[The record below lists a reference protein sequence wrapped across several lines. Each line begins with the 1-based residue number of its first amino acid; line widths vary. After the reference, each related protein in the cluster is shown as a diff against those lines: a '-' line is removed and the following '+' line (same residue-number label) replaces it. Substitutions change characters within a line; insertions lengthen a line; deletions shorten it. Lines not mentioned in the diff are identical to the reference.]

1 MMRLIKLIQ
10 NIKKV
15 EPLHTFLIIRSEG
28 KSALISNPRGQER
41 SIGARIMWGILWYVI
56 PMIASLGGIFWGNQE
71 IQGVIKSFENL
82 AGVAIP
88 LFMGAF
94 FSLLLAIPSSV
105 DKLQKMGLDE
115 GTFSRGKKA
124 YKQLA
129 SIMQFQILLCF
140 AILLL
145 WLLRITMLCILKWG
159 EYIYGLLSIILL
171 FRFIV
176 TIIYLIIRYHYLVK
190 IEIK

>member
-1 MMRLIKLIQ
+1 MMRLIKLSQ

-41 SIGARIMWGILWYVI
+41 SIGARVMWGILWYVI
-56 PMIASLGGIFWGNQE
+56 PIIASLGGIFGGNQD

-145 WLLRITMLCILKWG
+145 WLLKITILCILKWG

>member
-56 PMIASLGGIFWGNQE
+56 PMIASLGGIFGGNQE

-145 WLLRITMLCILKWG
+145 WLLRITMLCILRWG

>member
-41 SIGARIMWGILWYVI
+41 SIGARVMWGILWYVI
-56 PMIASLGGIFWGNQE
+56 PIIASLGGIFGGNQD

-115 GTFSRGKKA
+115 GTFSRRKKA

-129 SIMQFQILLCF
+129 SIMQVQILLCF

-145 WLLRITMLCILKWG
+145 WLLKITILCILKWG

>member
-1 MMRLIKLIQ
+1 MRLIKLIQ

-41 SIGARIMWGILWYVI
+41 SIGARVMWGILGYVI
-56 PMIASLGGIFWGNQE
+56 PMIASLGGIFGGNQE
-71 IQGVIKSFENL
+71 IQGIIESFENL

-105 DKLQKMGLDE
+105 DKLQKMRLDE
-115 GTFSRGKKA
+115 ETFSRGKKA

-129 SIMQFQILLCF
+129 SIMQFQIQLCLT
-140 AILLL
+140 ILLL
-145 WLLRITMLCILKWG
+145 WLMRITMLCIIKWG
-159 EYIYGLLSIILL
+159 EYVYGLLSLILL

>member
-56 PMIASLGGIFWGNQE
+56 PMIASLGGIFLGNQE

>member
-190 IEIK
+190 IEIT

>member
-1 MMRLIKLIQ
+1 
-10 NIKKV
+10 
-15 EPLHTFLIIRSEG
+15 
-28 KSALISNPRGQER
+28 
-41 SIGARIMWGILWYVI
+41 
-56 PMIASLGGIFWGNQE
+56 
-71 IQGVIKSFENL
+71 
-82 AGVAIP
+82 
-88 LFMGAF
+88 
-94 FSLLLAIPSSV
+94 
-105 DKLQKMGLDE
+105 MGLDE

-145 WLLRITMLCILKWG
+145 WLLKITILCILKWG

>member
-1 MMRLIKLIQ
+1 MRLIKLIQ

-145 WLLRITMLCILKWG
+145 WLLRITMLCILRWG

>member
-1 MMRLIKLIQ
+1 MRLIKLIQ

>member
-1 MMRLIKLIQ
+1 MRLIKLIQ

-41 SIGARIMWGILWYVI
+41 SIGARVMWGILWYVI
-56 PMIASLGGIFWGNQE
+56 PMIASLGGIFGGNQE
-71 IQGVIKSFENL
+71 IQGIIESFENL

-105 DKLQKMGLDE
+105 DKLQKMRLDE
-115 GTFSRGKKA
+115 ETFSRGKKA

-129 SIMQFQILLCF
+129 SIMQFQIQLCLT
-140 AILLL
+140 ILLL
-145 WLLRITMLCILKWG
+145 WLMRITMLCIIKWG
-159 EYIYGLLSIILL
+159 EYVYGLLSLILL

>member
-1 MMRLIKLIQ
+1 MRLIKLIQ

-41 SIGARIMWGILWYVI
+41 SIGARVMWGILWYVI
-56 PMIASLGGIFWGNQE
+56 PIIASLGGIFGGNQD

-145 WLLRITMLCILKWG
+145 WLLKITILCILKWG

>member
-1 MMRLIKLIQ
+1 MRLIKLIQ

-56 PMIASLGGIFWGNQE
+56 PMIASLGGIFGGNQE

-145 WLLRITMLCILKWG
+145 WLLRITMLCILRWG

>member
-1 MMRLIKLIQ
+1 MRLIKLIQ

-41 SIGARIMWGILWYVI
+41 SIGARVMWGILWYVI
-56 PMIASLGGIFWGNQE
+56 PIIASLGGIFGGNQE

-145 WLLRITMLCILKWG
+145 WLLRITMLCLLKWG

-176 TIIYLIIRYHYLVK
+176 TIIYLIIRYHYLIK

>member
-1 MMRLIKLIQ
+1 
-10 NIKKV
+10 
-15 EPLHTFLIIRSEG
+15 
-28 KSALISNPRGQER
+28 
-41 SIGARIMWGILWYVI
+41 
-56 PMIASLGGIFWGNQE
+56 
-71 IQGVIKSFENL
+71 
-82 AGVAIP
+82 
-88 LFMGAF
+88 
-94 FSLLLAIPSSV
+94 
-105 DKLQKMGLDE
+105 
-115 GTFSRGKKA
+115 
-124 YKQLA
+124 
-129 SIMQFQILLCF
+129 MQFQILLCF

>member
-145 WLLRITMLCILKWG
+145 WLLRITMLCILRWG

>member
-41 SIGARIMWGILWYVI
+41 SIGARVMWGILWYVI
-56 PMIASLGGIFWGNQE
+56 PIIASLGGIFGGNQE

-145 WLLRITMLCILKWG
+145 WLLRITMLCLLKWG

-176 TIIYLIIRYHYLVK
+176 TIIYLIIRYHYLIK

>member
-1 MMRLIKLIQ
+1 MRLIKLIQ

-190 IEIK
+190 IEIT

>member
-41 SIGARIMWGILWYVI
+41 SIGARVMWGILWYVI
-56 PMIASLGGIFWGNQE
+56 PIIASLGGIFGGNQD

-145 WLLRITMLCILKWG
+145 WLLKITILCILKWG